1 MITSVSDRT
10 DPPPSPDGEGQ
21 QRARRRP
28 RAFRLARFT
37 SLGYEREA
45 VDRFLA
51 EAERAMGSTPPA
63 MAPYEI
69 QDARFP
75 AVRWSRGYDM
85 REVDERL
92 QELRDELREIH
103 GDDGVGDVQGHTSE
117 RRHRRVAMAIYAVA
131 TIIVLALVV
140 IAILQL

>member
-1 MITSVSDRT
+1 MSDRT
-10 DPPPSPDGEGQ
+10 DPAQGGDASD
-21 QRARRRP
+21 RRP
-28 RAFRLARFT
+28 RRGDRAFRLARFT
-37 SLGYEREA
+37 ALGYEREA

-51 EAERAMGSTPPA
+51 EVGRAMSSTPPT

-85 REVDERL
+85 RAVDERL

-103 GDDGVGDVQGHTSE
+103 GDDGVGEVQGHTAE
-117 RRHRRVAMAIYAVA
+117 RRHRRLALTIYAVA
-131 TIIVLALVV
+131 TVIVLALVV
-140 IAILQL
+140 VAILQL

>member
-1 MITSVSDRT
+1 LNQRVTERSER
-10 DPPPSPDGEGQ
+10 PDGRG
-21 QRARRRP
+21 RRT
-28 RAFRLARFT
+28 RAFRMARFT

-45 VDRFLA
+45 VDGFLA

-85 REVDERL
+85 RAVDERL

-103 GDDGVGDVQGHTSE
+103 GDDGVGEVQGTTSE

-131 TIIVLALVV
+131 ALIVLALLVV
-140 IAILQL
+140 AILQL

>member
-1 MITSVSDRT
+1 MSDEEDLR
-10 DPPPSPDGEGQ
+10 P
-21 QRARRRP
+21 RRRT

-37 SLGYEREA
+37 SLGYDRDA
-45 VDRFLA
+45 VDAFLVEV
-51 EAERAMGSTPPA
+51 EAAMRKTPPA

-85 REVDERL
+85 RSVDERL

-117 RRHRRVAMAIYAVA
+117 RRHRRVALAIYAVA
-131 TIIVLALVV
+131 AVIVLLLVV
-140 IAILQL
+140 VAILQL

>member
-1 MITSVSDRT
+1 MIVGVSERSE
-10 DPPPSPDGEGQ
+10 PPESEAPRP
-21 QRARRRP
+21 RRRQ

-37 SLGYEREA
+37 SLGYEQEP

-51 EAERAMGSTPPA
+51 EAERAMSSTPPA

-92 QELRDELREIH
+92 QELRDRLREIH
-103 GDDGVGDVQGHTSE
+103 GDDGVGEVQGRTSE
-117 RRHRRVAMAIYAVA
+117 RRHRRVATAIYAVA
-131 TIIVLALVV
+131 ALIVVALVV
-140 IAILQL
+140 VAILQL

>member
-1 MITSVSDRT
+1 VSARIAGVD
-10 DPPPSPDGEGQ
+10 SEESLGES
-21 QRARRRP
+21 APRRGRHRP
-28 RAFRLARFT
+28 FRSARFT

-51 EAERAMGSTPPA
+51 EVDQALSATPPT

-85 REVDERL
+85 REVDDRL
-92 QELRDELREIH
+92 DRLRDQLREIH
-103 GDDGVGDVQGHTSE
+103 GDDGVSDVQGHASE
-117 RRHRRVAMAIYAVA
+117 RRHRRVALAIYLVA
-131 TIIVLALVV
+131 ALIVLALAVV
-140 IAILQL
+140 AVLQL

>member
-1 MITSVSDRT
+1 MIVGVTERT
-10 DPPPSPDGEGQ
+10 DSP
-21 QRARRRP
+21 RRPP
-28 RAFRLARFT
+28 RAFKMARFT
-37 SLGYEREA
+37 ALGYEREP

-51 EAERAMGSTPPA
+51 EAERAMSSTPPT

-85 REVDERL
+85 RSVDERL
-92 QELRDELREIH
+92 QALRDELREIH

-117 RRHRRVAMAIYAVA
+117 RRHRRLALAIYAVA
-131 TIIVLALVV
+131 TVIVVLLVV
-140 IAILQL
+140 VAVLQL